1 MTTRLDGKSVTVPA
15 VLLALWPNQLRLE
28 LQDPVGG
35 MLALVV
41 VNGKEFWLYQRERPY
56 ILTGPLGKNPFSLL
70 PRGSAEDLLRIFLAR
85 PPIREQRSSEK
96 ITWDEKMQEPLVWSR
111 KEKRGALSASYEDYE
126 FREGARYPTKLRL
139 SSPGED
145 GRMQE
150 VILVWK
156 DWKPS
161 VPSGQKLFQIP
172 QQQTFGRKIKAL
184 H

>member
-15 VLLALWPNQLRLE
+15 VLLALWPHQLRLE

-41 VNGKEFWLYQRERPY
+41 VNGEEFWLFQKERPY
-56 ILTGPLGKNPFSLL
+56 ILRGPLAKIPFPLL
-70 PRGSAEDLLRIFLAR
+70 PRGSAEDLLRVFLAR
-85 PPIREQRSSEK
+85 PPIREQRSLEK
-96 ITWDEKMQEPLVWSR
+96 ITWDEKMQEPLAW
-111 KEKRGALSASYEDYE
+111 KREVKGGAVSASYDDYE

-139 SSPGED
+139 SSPGSD
-145 GRMQE
+145 GGMQE